1 MVALFLDAL
10 QEIKDYV
17 KEHEAEQKTDINRM
31 IIDDGIVGLQQYE
44 KRSLIHFRSSID
56 DLFYSWWIN

>member
-1 MVALFLDAL
+1 MKGLFQLMVALFLDAL

-31 IIDDGIVGLQQYE
+31 IIDDGIVGL
-44 KRSLIHFRSSID
+44 
-56 DLFYSWWIN
+56 